1 MFLTTKVQPAK
12 PSGLHLVNTHPLRAT
27 RQRADDCHDGVV
39 QRARPALRCSLSTRA
54 LGVLVPTGI
63 YKDATFRICAHV
75 PQNTCGTANVSSEE
89 LNPGVLNVLNALPLP
104 RRLDAL
110 ANATRHGARR
120 SPRKLRLFKRSG
132 NNHGDGEASV

>member
-1 MFLTTKVQPAK
+1 MTAMSAVE
-12 PSGLHLVNTHPLRAT
+12 
-27 RQRADDCHDGVV
+27 
-39 QRARPALRCSLSTRA
+39 QRARAARCRPERWESWYR
-54 LGVLVPTGI
+54 GI

-120 SPRKLRLFKRSG
+120 SPRKLRLCKRSG
-132 NNHGDGEASV
+132 KNHGDGEASV